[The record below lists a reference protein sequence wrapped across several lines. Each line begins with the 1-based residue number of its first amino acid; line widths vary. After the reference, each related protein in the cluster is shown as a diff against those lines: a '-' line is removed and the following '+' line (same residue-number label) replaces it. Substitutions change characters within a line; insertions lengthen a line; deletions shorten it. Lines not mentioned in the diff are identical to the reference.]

1 MNETQNPALN
11 NSIDQ
16 MSGADEQLWMAA
28 GRAELS
34 FRCDTSA
41 PNVEHGPGRAEE
53 SVSLWP
59 PIERIETGH
68 VLLPQRQV
76 IEWRIER
83 VLPIHLLGLPRPPH
97 RARRQYVIRLR
108 IKRSS

>member
-41 PNVEHGPGRAEE
+41 PNVEHGPGEQKNQYLFGRQSSGLRRDRPCIITAEA
-53 SVSLWP
+53 S
-59 PIERIETGH
+59 
-68 VLLPQRQV
+68 
-76 IEWRIER
+76 
-83 VLPIHLLGLPRPPH
+83 
-97 RARRQYVIRLR
+97 Y
-108 IKRSS
+108 

>member
-28 GRAELS
+28 GRPELS

-41 PNVEHGPGRAEE
+41 PDVEHGPGRAEE

-59 PIERIETGH
+59 PIERIEAGPAMYYYRRGE
-68 VLLPQRQV
+68 LLNGGLRASFRSISLGCHGLL
-76 IEWRIER
+76 IEPD
-83 VLPIHLLGLPRPPH
+83 VNM
-97 RARRQYVIRLR
+97 
-108 IKRSS
+108 